1 MAADKKLPHNTE
13 AEKAVLG
20 AMIRSSSMVSE
31 ALAKLTEEDF
41 FEGNEA
47 HRAIFG
53 AMHRL
58 YNRGVAI
65 DTQTITNELINSK
78 ELEISGGPEYLL
90 ELADSVVTFENFP
103 DHVKMVQDHAVL
115 RNFLKTLSD
124 IEKAIYEADLG
135 LTPNNTGDMIFISIP
150 ELTEDRRKEL
160 VKQAKGMSEEA
171 KVALR
176 NIRQDAMNDVK
187 KLELSEDEE
196 RIAEKEVQDLI
207 NKYNK
212 IVEEVLSDKENEL
225 MTI

>member
-1 MAADKKLPHNTE
+1 MDEILL
-13 AEKAVLG
+13 V
-20 AMIRSSSMVSE
+20 
-31 ALAKLTEEDF
+31 TEESMEKTINNLKDRF
-41 FEGNEA
+41 TNIRAGRANPSMLDPVKVLYYGAETPLNQIANVSVPEA
-47 HRAIFG
+47 RK
-53 AMHRL
+53 L
-58 YNRGVAI
+58 
-65 DTQTITNELINSK
+65 Q
-78 ELEISGGPEYLL
+78 
-90 ELADSVVTFENFP
+90 
-103 DHVKMVQDHAVL
+103 VKPYD
-115 RNFLKTLSD
+115 KSCLSD

-196 RIAEKEVQDLI
+196 RQAEKEVQDLI

-212 IVEEVLSDKENEL
+212 IVDETLSNKEEEL

>member
-1 MAADKKLPHNTE
+1 MDDILL
-13 AEKAVLG
+13 V
-20 AMIRSSSMVSE
+20 
-31 ALAKLTEEDF
+31 TEESMEKTINNLKDRF
-41 FEGNEA
+41 TNIRAGRANPSMLDPVKVLYYGAETPLNQIANISVPEA
-47 HRAIFG
+47 RK
-53 AMHRL
+53 L
-58 YNRGVAI
+58 
-65 DTQTITNELINSK
+65 Q
-78 ELEISGGPEYLL
+78 
-90 ELADSVVTFENFP
+90 
-103 DHVKMVQDHAVL
+103 VKPYD
-115 RNFLKTLSD
+115 KSCLSD

-160 VKQAKGMSEEA
+160 VKQAKAMSEEA

-196 RIAEKEVQDLI
+196 KRAQEEVQELI

-212 IVEEVLSDKENEL
+212 IVEDTLSVKEEEL

>member
-1 MAADKKLPHNTE
+1 MNLDDILL
-13 AEKAVLG
+13 V
-20 AMIRSSSMVSE
+20 
-31 ALAKLTEEDF
+31 TEESMEKTINNLKDRF
-41 FEGNEA
+41 TNIRAGRANPSMLDPVKVLYYGAETPLNQIANISVPEA
-47 HRAIFG
+47 RK
-53 AMHRL
+53 L
-58 YNRGVAI
+58 
-65 DTQTITNELINSK
+65 Q
-78 ELEISGGPEYLL
+78 
-90 ELADSVVTFENFP
+90 
-103 DHVKMVQDHAVL
+103 VKPYD
-115 RNFLKTLSD
+115 KSCLSD

-196 RIAEKEVQDLI
+196 KRAQEEVQELI

-212 IVEEVLSDKENEL
+212 IVEDTLSVKEEEL